1 CRSWSR
7 SAPSGTCGPSSAR
20 ATAPVCWRSTPRS
33 ICRPRSFVGS
43 TRCSRS
49 GRPAVMTPAI
59 VPTAAPAPA
68 PASAEAARSPMI
80 SIPPILER
88 LAYRYPA
95 VLADAVTEYEPG
107 HRIVAVKNVTVSE
120 EFFQGHF
127 PGTPLMPGVLMIES
141 LTQVATLLVAGPD
154 LDGRRARLRGVYNA
168 KFRRQVVPGDRL
180 QLEVTMGRRRGA

>member
-1 CRSWSR
+1 
-7 SAPSGTCGPSSAR
+7 
-20 ATAPVCWRSTPRS
+20 
-33 ICRPRSFVGS
+33 
-43 TRCSRS
+43 
-49 GRPAVMTPAI
+49 MTPAI

-95 VLADAVTEYEPG
+95 VLVDAVTEYEPG

-141 LTQVATLLVAGPD
+141 LTQVATLLVAGIST
-154 LDGRRARLRGVYNA
+154 GAGHGSGASTTRSSAARSSRAIASSSR
-168 KFRRQVVPGDRL
+168 
-180 QLEVTMGRRRGA
+180 